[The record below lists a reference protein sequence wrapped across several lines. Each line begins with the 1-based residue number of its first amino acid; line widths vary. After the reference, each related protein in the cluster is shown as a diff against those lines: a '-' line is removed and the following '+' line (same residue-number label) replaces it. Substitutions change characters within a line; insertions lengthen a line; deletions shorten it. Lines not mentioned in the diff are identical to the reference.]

1 MNMNMGI
8 TTQLLA
14 SYSGQQFIKD
24 LSWLVVILVS
34 IAGALC
40 TLYAVY
46 IAYLFFTASD
56 PTKRK
61 AAKDRLLK
69 VVSSALIIFV
79 LAGIL
84 RLIDVNFISQTGS
97 YGGSSSNFTSTITNY
112 SDAVEMTLKA
122 EDIYSNGGGVVPRVQ
137 SVKITGSFALH
148 SFKIKGENGTP
159 IDGTGKSVEFKS
171 CRVASPKGWEG
182 AKFTFSNQGSYTD
195 VKMEVTEQSEGS
207 LVGKVTLPVASLDP
221 NKITVIVG
229 YNYND
234 ANGEKQSGSAMVDV
248 LLTTNTTKIEFKLGA

>member
-1 MNMNMGI
+1 MGI

-97 YGGSSSNFTSTITNY
+97 YGGSNSNFTSTINNY
-112 SDAVEMTLKA
+112 DGSDGVEMTLQA
-122 EDIYSNGGGVVPRVQ
+122 EEIYSNGNVPRVQ
-137 SVKITGSFALH
+137 SLKITGSFAVYGY
-148 SFKIKGENGTP
+148 KIKGENGTP
-159 IDGTGKSVEFKS
+159 IDGTGKSVKFKS
-171 CRVASPKGWEG
+171 CRVASPKGLWEG
-182 AKFTFSNQGSYTD
+182 VKFTFSDQGSYTD
-195 VKMEVTEQSEGS
+195 VQMQCTAQNEGS
-207 LVGKVTLPVASLDP
+207 FYAGKVTVPVISLDP
-221 NKITVIVG
+221 NRITVVVG
-229 YNYND
+229 YNYVD
-234 ANGEKQSGSAMVDV
+234 ANGESQSGSTMIDV
-248 LLTTNTTKIEFKLGA
+248 LLTTNTNKIEFKLGA

>member
-1 MNMNMGI
+1 MGI

-61 AAKDRLLK
+61 AAKDRLIK

-97 YGGSSSNFTSTITNY
+97 YGGSNSNFTSTITNY

-122 EDIYSNGGGVVPRVQ
+122 EDIYSNGGTVPRVQ

-148 SFKIKGENGTP
+148 GFRIKGENGTP

-182 AKFTFSNQGSYTD
+182 VKFTFSNQGSYTD
-195 VKMEVTEQSEGS
+195 VKMEVTEQNEGS
-207 LVGKVTLPVASLDP
+207 FYAGKVTLPVVSLDP

-248 LLTTNTTKIEFKLGA
+248 LLTTNNNKIEFKLGA